1 MEIKTNENSEI
12 VILEEIKPKKYR
24 NWEILLYEDSYV
36 YDFKEVMRI
45 LKSNKKYAYI
55 KHLPEED
62 ESKEHY
68 HFILRLDNATKKSTL
83 SNKIGVPE
91 NYISEIKS
99 LRTMNRYL
107 IHIDDEDK
115 IQYDIP
121 DVIISK
127 PYQREYIKC
136 FDDLL
141 SEEEILEQIYQF
153 IDTFR
158 NLDYFKCSRELVQ
171 FVNANCYDTI
181 YKRYR
186 PELTEY
192 LKSVC
197 I

>member
-1 MEIKTNENSEI
+1 MEIKTNEKNEI
-12 VILEEIKPKKYR
+12 IILEGNKPPKFR
-24 NWEILLYEDSYV
+24 NWEILLYEDSYI

-45 LKSNKKYAYI
+45 LKSHKKYAYI
-55 KHLPEED
+55 KHQPDND
-62 ESKEHY
+62 EKKEHY
-68 HFILRLDNATKKSTL
+68 HFILKLDNATKKSTL
-83 SNKIGVPE
+83 SNKLGVPE
-91 NYISEIKS
+91 NYIDEIKS
-99 LRTMNRYL
+99 LRMMNRYL

-115 IQYDIP
+115 IQYEIA
-121 DVIISK
+121 DVTISK
-127 PYQREYIKC
+127 PYQREYLKC

-141 SEEEILEQIYQF
+141 SEEEILEQIYEF
-153 IDTFR
+153 IDTFK
-158 NLDYFKCSRELVQ
+158 NLDYFKSSRELVQ